1 MAGTPVETTMCAFL
15 TSPVARLCLPVVV
28 FLSAATVAACQGR
41 EASPDFPKEIYPPPL
56 PVSTEIGMIVA
67 CPNPAGVEKTA
78 ELDRD
83 SALEVVNSFWG
94 SRDVE
99 AKRRLTDPAFW
110 PLLSAGLTGN
120 PQGPDEVDVQPANAS
135 PYAQLLAS
143 GCGDET
149 LESTWW
155 VESCPGPCSQAEVT
169 SPALIGHLFL
179 IRREGQW
186 LLWAVY

>member
-1 MAGTPVETTMCAFL
+1 MCAFL

-41 EASPDFPKEIYPPPL
+41 EASPDFPNEIYPPPL
-56 PVSTEIGMIVA
+56 PVSMEIGIIVA

-83 SALEVVNSFWG
+83 SALEVVNALQNSG
-94 SRDVE
+94 DVE
-99 AKRRLTDPAFW
+99 TVRRLADRAYW
-110 PLLSAGLTGN
+110 PILSPWPTANPLGL
-120 PQGPDEVDVQPANAS
+120 DEVDVQPASAS
-135 PYAQLLAS
+135 PYAQLLAN

-155 VESCPGPCSQAEVT
+155 VQSCPGPCSQAEVT